1 MESENL
7 GQNIREVKVEE
18 EIKTYYLDYAMSV
31 NIGRSI
37 PDAKDGL
44 KPVHR
49 RVLYAMNE
57 LGNTPDKPHK
67 KSARIVGDVLGKYHP
82 HGETAVYDAL
92 VRLAQPFSTRY
103 PLVDG
108 QGNFGSID
116 GDMAAAQ
123 RYTEVRLTPIAMSML
138 DEIDQNTVTWSRNF
152 DNTLDEPVV
161 LPSKLP
167 IILLNGSSGIGVGM
181 ASNIPPHNLGEM
193 IDCLNYMIDR
203 TDEEVE
209 TEALMALMPGPD
221 FPTGGQI
228 ISPAGIRKFYET
240 GRGSIITRGISSIE
254 NEGKKTSL
262 IISEIPYMV
271 NKAQMV
277 ADIASL
283 VREKKIEGISDLRDE
298 SDREGLRVVIELKQ
312 GADPQLV
319 ETQLYKH
326 TTYQTTFG
334 AIMLTIIDGRPIE
347 AGLKTILRNFLDF
360 RIATVVRRTEFE
372 LKKAQERKHILEGLR
387 IAITNI
393 DETIQIIRSA
403 ESSEAAAKS
412 LKDRFSLSD
421 EQTKAILDM
430 RLARLTK
437 LEVDKI
443 DKEIGE
449 LVKRITDLTAIL
461 EKPEVLHK
469 VIKDELAELKRKY
482 ADKRRTKIHAAEVS
496 EIKREDLIS
505 DDAVI
510 VSVTKD
516 GYMKRVKAEAWRAQ
530 GRGGKGVIGMQSH
543 SEDSAQDIYAVTNKT
558 DMLAFTNL
566 GKVYKFKVFEIPETG
581 RAARGTPITSL
592 LPILPSEF
600 VTTFLPVTSWDGRN
614 LMMVTAKGT
623 VKKLEL
629 KSFENIRKTGIIA
642 ITLDDD
648 DWLKKTRPVNP
659 GEEVVIV
666 SKMGQAIR
674 YNEGDIRITGRSSKG
689 VIGIRL
695 DIGDQVIGM
704 EVEEPETALL
714 CISENGYGKCT
725 EFDTFRLIKRGG
737 KGVRAMNINEKSGPV
752 VGCRVVRADE
762 HLFIITV
769 KGQTIRI
776 TTSQIPQLGRY
787 ATGVRLIKL
796 EEADKVISITRM
808 GDPGLPPDI
817 DESIQI
823 LDAPP
828 KLTD

>member
-1 MESENL
+1 MNADNL
-7 GQNIREVKVEE
+7 GQSISEIKVEE
-18 EIKTYYLDYAMSV
+18 QIKVYYLDYAMSV

-49 RVLYAMNE
+49 RILFAMND

-82 HGETAVYDAL
+82 HGELSVYDAV
-92 VRLAQPFSTRY
+92 VRLAQEFSTRY

-116 GDMAAAQ
+116 GDSAAAQ
-123 RYTEVRLTPIAMSML
+123 RYTEVRLTPLAMTML
-138 DEIDQNTVTWSRNF
+138 DELDQNTVAWTKNF
-152 DNTLDEPVV
+152 DNTLDEPLV
-161 LPSKLP
+161 LPAKLP
-167 IILLNGSSGIGVGM
+167 VILLNGSSGIGVGM
-181 ASNIPPHNLGEM
+181 ASNIPPHNLGE
-193 IDCLNYMIDR
+193 IVDCLVYMLDR

-209 TEALMALMPGPD
+209 IDALLALMPGPD
-221 FPTGGQI
+221 FPTAGQI

-240 GRGSIITRGISSIE
+240 GRGSIIIRGVSELE
-254 NEGKKTSL
+254 NEGKRTA
-262 IISEIPYMV
+262 IIIKEVPYMV
-271 NKAQMV
+271 NKAQMI
-277 ADIASL
+277 ADIADL
-283 VREKKIEGISDLRDE
+283 VRDKKIEGISDLRDE

-312 GADPQLV
+312 GADPAFV

-334 AIMLTIIDGRPIE
+334 AIMLTIIDGRPVE
-347 AGLKTILRNFLDF
+347 TGLKPMLRNFLNF
-360 RIATVVRRTEFE
+360 RTETVRKRTEFE
-372 LKKAQERKHILEGLR
+372 LKKAQDRKHILEGVR
-387 IAITNI
+387 VAITNI

-403 ESSEAAAKS
+403 ESTEAAAS
-412 LKDRFSLSD
+412 GLKARFSLSD

-449 LVKRITDLTAIL
+449 LVKRIDELTAIL
-461 EKPEVLHK
+461 EKSEVLHK
-469 VIKDELAELKRKY
+469 VIRDEFLEMKRKFG
-482 ADKRRTKIHAAEVS
+482 DKRRTKIVTS
-496 EIKREDLIS
+496 EINDIRREDLIS

-510 VSVTKD
+510 VSMTKD
-516 GYMKRVKAEAWRAQ
+516 GYMKRVKADAWRAQ
-530 GRGGKGVIGMQSH
+530 GRGGKGVIGMQYH

-558 DMLAFTNL
+558 DLLAFTNL
-566 GKVYKFKVFEIPETG
+566 GKVFKFKVYDIPETG
-581 RAARGTPITSL
+581 RAAKGTPITSI
-592 LPILPSEF
+592 LPLLPSEF
-600 VTTFLPVTSWDGRN
+600 ITTFLPVTMWDDRN
-614 LMMVTAKGT
+614 LMMVTAQGT

-629 KSFENIRKTGIIA
+629 KSFENVRKTGIIA
-642 ITLDDD
+642 ITLDLE
-648 DWLKKTRPVNP
+648 DWLKKTRPVNV
-659 GEEVVIV
+659 GEEIVIV

-674 YNEGDIRITGRSSKG
+674 FNEGDIRITGRSSKG

-695 DIGDQVIGM
+695 DLGDQVIGM

-752 VGCRVVRADE
+752 VGCRVVRSDE

-796 EEADKVISITRM
+796 EEGDKVISITRM
-808 GDPGLPPDI
+808 GDPGSPPGDENII
-817 DESIQI
+817 DAEIPTS
-823 LDAPP
+823 L
-828 KLTD
+828 